1 MLEPKDCQPG
11 YTFRKAHMR
20 KPRSRHT
27 TRRHGKLQLVA
38 PSEAP
43 VHVPASCIKTR
54 KKRTTISKSADI
66 LRKEPLI
73 QYGYQWRRPDAKRKA
88 ALKQAI
94 KHTSVPIVYNK
105 LLAITGLMKKY
116 AHKSHTIKD
125 MYLRFKMD
133 RDWIRAQ
140 YPTFLSQ

>member
-20 KPRSRHT
+20 KPRGRHT

-38 PSEAP
+38 PSDVP

-54 KKRTTISKSADI
+54 KKSSKSSDI

-73 QYGYQWRRPDAKRKA
+73 QYGYQWRRSDAKRKE

-94 KHTSVPIVYNK
+94 KHTSVPFVYQK
-105 LLAITGLMKKY
+105 LVAITGLMKKY
-116 AHKSHTIKD
+116 TNKSHTIRD

-133 RDWIRAQ
+133 REWIRAQ
-140 YPTFLSQ
+140 YPTFLS

>member
-1 MLEPKDCQPG
+1 MLESKDCQPG

-20 KPRSRHT
+20 KPRGRHT

-38 PSEAP
+38 PSETPAR
-43 VHVPASCIKTR
+43 VPAACVKTR
-54 KKRTTISKSADI
+54 KKSSKSSDI

-73 QYGYQWRRPDAKRKA
+73 QYGYQWRRPDAARKT

-94 KHTSVPIVYNK
+94 KNTSVPFVYQK
-105 LLAITGLMKKY
+105 LVAVTALMKKY
-116 AHKSHTIKD
+116 VHKSHTIKD

-133 RDWIRAQ
+133 REWIRTQ
-140 YPTFLSQ
+140 YPTFLS